1 MNIRLIASVVIA
13 ALLFTGTGV
22 AFAAPADPQQ
32 TTPAATQP
40 ATAAA
45 QELTAEEAKAI
56 ALAHAAL
63 SADQVTGLKAKKDRE
78 NGLSVWEVE
87 FRQGDWEFD
96 YDVNAE
102 TGAIVKW
109 EKDYDPPK
117 NTNPGSDPNPTEP
130 RPTDAPPATPQLLTA
145 EEAQAIALAHAGLTA
160 DQVTWVKTELDRDDG
175 RSEWDVDFR
184 NGDYEY
190 DYEIHAETGA
200 VLKWDKEYDPPR
212 KQETEPPAAE
222 VPAEQ
227 PKTITAEEAKAIAL
241 AHAGLTA
248 EEVRGLRAE
257 LDRER
262 GRTEWEIEF
271 RVGRWEY
278 EYEINA
284 ETGEIIF
291 SEKEWDD

>member
-22 AFAAPADPQQ
+22 AFAAPTDPQQ

-160 DQVTWVKTELDRDDG
+160 EQVKGIRAEKDR
-175 RSEWDVDFR
+175 E
-184 NGDYEY
+184 
-190 DYEIHAETGA
+190 
-200 VLKWDKEYDPPR
+200 K
-212 KQETEPPAAE
+212 
-222 VPAEQ
+222 
-227 PKTITAEEAKAIAL
+227 
-241 AHAGLTA
+241 GLTVW
-248 EEVRGLRAE
+248 EV
-257 LDRER
+257 
-262 GRTEWEIEF
+262 EF
-271 RVGRWEY
+271 KFEGWEY